1 MNNNLS
7 AAIYVRVSTTKQVD
21 DGISIDS
28 QTNLLTEYCKENKY
42 TIYNIYTDAGKS
54 GSSTEKRNEFKK
66 LIDDA
71 KQKKFDVLVIW
82 KISRFGRNFNDL
94 IYGSKI
100 LLDNNIS
107 IVSYSENFDLNT
119 AIGRLIFNI
128 LASIANYE
136 IDEYSENI
144 RMVFDQKAK
153 RGGRMCHFALGY
165 DTLGKDSFTVN
176 TYEAYVVLTIFK
188 VYSFKRNLTHTANYI
203 NNLGFVGKRGKSFS
217 PYSIRHILRSS
228 LYCGYID
235 HNGYIYKGY
244 FKNII
249 NLEMYNAI
257 QIILYKNKRPTAKD
271 VLYIIKD
278 NAKIKLNDD
287 VILCYDKYM

>member
-7 AAIYVRVSTTKQVD
+7 AAIYVRVSTAKQAD
-21 DGISIDS
+21 DGISIES
-28 QTNLLTEYCKENKY
+28 QTNLLTEYCKENEY

-54 GSSTEKRNEFKK
+54 GTSINKRNEFKK
-66 LIDDA
+66 LIEDA

-144 RMVFDQKAK
+144 KMVFNEKAK
-153 RGGRMCHFALGY
+153 RGGRMCHFILGY
-165 DTLGKDSFTVN
+165 DPLGKDSFTVN
-176 TYEAYVVLTIFK
+176 VYEAYIVFTIFK
-188 VYSFKRNLTHTANYI
+188 VYSLKRNLTHTANYM
-203 NNLGFVGKRGKSFS
+203 NDLGFVGKRGKLFS
-217 PYSIRHILRSS
+217 SYSVRHILRSS

-235 HNGYIYKGY
+235 HNGYIYKGH
-244 FKNII
+244 FQNII
-249 NLEMYNAI
+249 TVDQFNDI
-257 QIILYKNKRPTAKD
+257 QIILYKNRKRTSKNA
-271 VLYIIKD
+271 LYIIENDK
-278 NAKIKLNDD
+278 KIKLNDD
-287 VILCYDKYM
+287 ILMCYDK

>member
-1 MNNNLS
+1 MNDNLS

-28 QTNLLTEYCKENKY
+28 QTNLLTEYCNENKY
-42 TIYNIYTDAGKS
+42 TIYNIYVDAGKS
-54 GSSTEKRNEFKK
+54 GTSINKRNEFKK
-66 LIDDA
+66 LIEDA
-71 KQKKFDVLVIW
+71 KQKKFNVLLIW

-153 RGGRMCHFALGY
+153 RGGRMCHFVLGY
-165 DTLGKDSFTVN
+165 DTLGKDSFSVN
-176 TYEAYVVLTIFK
+176 TYEAYIVVTIFK
-188 VYSFKRNLTHTANYI
+188 VYLLKKNLTHTANYL
-203 NNLGFVGKRGKSFS
+203 NDLGFVGKRGKPFS
-217 PYSIRHILRSS
+217 TFSIRHILRSS
-228 LYCGYID
+228 LYCGYIE
-235 HNGYIYKGY
+235 HNSYIYKGH
-244 FKNII
+244 FQHII
-249 NLEMYNAI
+249 NIDMFNAV
-257 QIILYKNKRPTAKD
+257 QIILYKNRKPTAKD
-271 VLYIIKD
+271 VLYIIENDK
-278 NAKIKLNDD
+278 KIKLNDD
-287 VILCYDKYM
+287 VTLCYDEC

>member
-21 DGISIDS
+21 DGISIDR
-28 QTNLLTEYCKENKY
+28 QTNLLTEHCKENKY

-100 LLDNNIS
+100 QLDNNIS

-165 DTLGKDSFTVN
+165 DTLGKDSFSVN
-176 TYEAYVVLTIFK
+176 TYEAYIVLTIFK
-188 VYSFKRNLTHTANYI
+188 VYSFKRNLTHTANYL
-203 NNLGFVGKRGKSFS
+203 NNLGFVGKRGKPFS
-217 PYSIRHILRSS
+217 TFSIRHILRNS
-228 LYCGYID
+228 LYCGYIE
-235 HNGYIYKGY
+235 HNGIIYKGH

-249 NLEMYNAI
+249 NVNLYNTI
-257 QIILYKNKRPTAKD
+257 QIILYKNKKTNTKD
-271 VLYIIKD
+271 TLYIIENDK
-278 NAKIKLNDD
+278 KVLLNDD
-287 VILCYDKYM
+287 ILMCYDMCE